1 MAKYFPVKPEPLRMV
16 AGLQPLGHDF
26 GNGVADTRCFQR
38 DASCPAYLTAK
49 ARVPFTRHW
58 CDAAQEVAQA
68 EALDWLGRTMDHEGL
83 AVRHPSSSA
92 PLLEQWWAYAAQV
105 QEDLVLFQR
114 GDGLGHAAAL
124 CVCFPSGWR
133 PERLRGA
140 SFQAIHAPVPDFA
153 DLKLARAMTAA
164 MLDRGPQVRFVWTI
178 SADTHL
184 DHHPDQGCRVPFTAD
199 TREVWLRVER
209 QVSVPLRSRD
219 AALFLIRTYHYPFSS
234 LSTGERHTLAVALD
248 AMPPV
253 IRTYK
258 GLDSAIPV
266 ALRLLS

>member
-1 MAKYFPVKPEPLRMV
+1 
-16 AGLQPLGHDF
+16 
-26 GNGVADTRCFQR
+26 
-38 DASCPAYLTAK
+38 
-49 ARVPFTRHW
+49 
-58 CDAAQEVAQA
+58 
-68 EALDWLGRTMDHEGL
+68 
-83 AVRHPSSSA
+83 
-92 PLLEQWWAYAAQV
+92 
-105 QEDLVLFQR
+105 
-114 GDGLGHAAAL
+114 
-124 CVCFPSGWR
+124 
-133 PERLRGA
+133 
-140 SFQAIHAPVPDFA
+140 
-153 DLKLARAMTAA
+153 
-164 MLDRGPQVRFVWTI
+164 VRFVWTI

-199 TREVWLRVER
+199 TREAWLRVER